1 MALAALLP
9 DTGLHRRLVACPRC
23 ECRRRG
29 ISEAGGNLVGHC
41 LRCGEILE
49 SPLEVE
55 SLLAARA
62 CDERVLRVHAASSP
76 VS

>member
-1 MALAALLP
+1 MALAALLH
-9 DTGLHRRLVACPRC
+9 DTDVHRRLVACPRC

-29 ISEAGGNLVGHC
+29 ISEVGGDLVGHC

-55 SLLAARA
+55 SLLTARA

-76 VS
+76 AS